1 MQPKNNVLFTN
12 IDILQV
18 VWFTALFPYVVLFI
32 LMIRGMT
39 LDGAWT
45 GIYYYLTPNTTKLQE
60 SQVSRLNSFS
70 LITIKAFVKCPP
82 NQHNHSI
89 DNKEWNT
96 VFTVKYIYYIF
107 WKIKISNLQ
116 NSEEHSKRKM
126 AKSKAQTFQMNS

>member
-89 DNKEWNT
+89 DNKEKNT
-96 VFTVKYIYYIF
+96 VFTVKIYTTYFGKLKSQIYRTPKNIQKGK
-107 WKIKISNLQ
+107 WQ
-116 NSEEHSKRKM
+116 NQKLKLF
-126 AKSKAQTFQMNS
+126 K